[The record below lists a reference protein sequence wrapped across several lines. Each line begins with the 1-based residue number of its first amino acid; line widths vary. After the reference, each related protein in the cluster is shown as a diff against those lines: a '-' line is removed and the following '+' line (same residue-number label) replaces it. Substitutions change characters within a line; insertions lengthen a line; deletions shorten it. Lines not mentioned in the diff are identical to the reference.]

1 MVVIRWS
8 QLMGQ
13 YTQALTL
20 AWSYRGM
27 ISAKYVNM
35 FYFSVMLGWL
45 KLEILAEC
53 IKALQE
59 LPLIG

>member
-1 MVVIRWS
+1 
-8 QLMGQ
+8 MGQ

-20 AWSYRGM
+20 AWIYRGM

-45 KLEILAEC
+45 KLELLAEC